1 MRNFLKDVRF
11 GLRVLAKQPGF
22 TVVAVL
28 TLALGI
34 GANTAIFSVVN
45 GVLLSALPYPAG
57 ERLMTARSNMSQ
69 PDLDD
74 VLSQAKS
81 FESAGGLNWQ
91 ALDYTG
97 GGEPVQVE
105 AGFVTH
111 ELFDV
116 LGAKPVAG
124 RALDSRDNV
133 KG

>member
-45 GVLLSALPYPAG
+45 GVLLRALPYPVG
-57 ERLMTARSNMSQ
+57 ERLMTARSNMSL

-74 VLSQAKS
+74 VLAQAKS
-81 FESAGGLNWQ
+81 FERAGAMTTQ
-91 ALDYTG
+91 ALDYAG

-116 LGAKPVAG
+116 LGAKPVVG
-124 RALDSRDNV
+124 RALT
-133 KG
+133 